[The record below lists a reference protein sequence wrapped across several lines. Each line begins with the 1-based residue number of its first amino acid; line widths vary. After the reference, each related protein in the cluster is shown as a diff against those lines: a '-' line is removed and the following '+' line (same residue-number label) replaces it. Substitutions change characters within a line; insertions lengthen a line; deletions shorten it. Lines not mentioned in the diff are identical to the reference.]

1 MDQLDLLGL
10 HGFGPDLNGRFAH
23 SRFEQAVPLLFT
35 QSPPAVMTLSLSLSG
50 ADTAILSL
58 TGHLAISADGCQSK
72 ESRDGKFQQCMA
84 SVWGMN
90 L

>member
-10 HGFGPDLNGRFAH
+10 HGFGPDLNRRFAH

-35 QSPPAVMTLSLSLSG
+35 QSPPAVMTLSLSLSLVQTPLSSRSL
-50 ADTAILSL
+50 DTLP
-58 TGHLAISADGCQSK
+58 SAL
-72 ESRDGKFQQCMA
+72 M
-84 SVWGMN
+84 VVN